1 MVHGFF
7 IVDAVEAALRAE
19 AARLDREQA
28 VQGLDSLDELKLH
41 PVVSGALRETGF
53 GVAPEQRYPQRQ
65 TRRRASEGERCDLVL
80 TPDGRPLA
88 VYKREPTLFEPP
100 DAVPSTEAFW
110 LEIKVVN
117 QFTAEGAN
125 RSYSSDLLSGVRAD
139 VAKLSR
145 DPGIARAGL
154 LLVLFCRDET
164 VARHDLSLW
173 LERCLDLGLP
183 VGSPAV
189 AAFGITDRLGNGCCA
204 VALFPIWHDPQ
215 GPDLVD
221 ATL

>member
-1 MVHGFF
+1 MVHGLV
-7 IVDAVEAALRAE
+7 IVDAVEAVFRAE
-19 AARLDREQA
+19 ASRLDREQA

-41 PVVSGALRETGF
+41 PLVSRALQEAGF
-53 GVAPEQRYPQRQ
+53 GVTPEQRYPQRQ

-80 TPDGRPLA
+80 TPESRPLA
-88 VYKREPTLFEPP
+88 VYRREPTLFEPE

-145 DPGIARAGL
+145 DPGICHAGL
-154 LLVLFCRDET
+154 LLALFCRDET
-164 VARHDLSLW
+164 VARHDLALW

-183 VGSPAV
+183 VGSPDV
-189 AAFGITDRLGNGCCA
+189 AAFPINDRLGNGCCA
-204 VALFPIWHDPQ
+204 VALYPIWHEPPDPEQ
-215 GPDLVD
+215 
-221 ATL
+221 